1 MKYRGFSLLGE
12 YVNGSSTVL
21 KGSFVDAA
29 GTIPLQPSQISE
41 FLALG
46 SAYNLQVGYVT
57 RTGYAVDL
65 RYDATMP
72 EFDKNVNSIIQEN
85 SGMTLGL
92 SKYFKQNNF
101 KIQGTLSYLDN
112 GVDRESLVGSMIV
125 QLVF

>member
-1 MKYRGFSLLGE
+1 
-12 YVNGSSTVL
+12 
-21 KGSFVDAA
+21 
-29 GTIPLQPSQISE
+29 
-41 FLALG
+41 
-46 SAYNLQVGYVT
+46 
-57 RTGYAVDL
+57 
-65 RYDATMP
+65 MP